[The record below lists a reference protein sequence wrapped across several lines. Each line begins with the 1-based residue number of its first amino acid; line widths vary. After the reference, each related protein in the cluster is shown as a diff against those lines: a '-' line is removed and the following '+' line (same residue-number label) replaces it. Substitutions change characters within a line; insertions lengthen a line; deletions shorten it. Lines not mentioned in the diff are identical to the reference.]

1 MFYYQCASGAQPLHI
16 SVKLTIKGGKNMNN
30 EDKTNRSYPGS
41 DPAGISYAENARKDG
56 IVKGART
63 AAIISFIIL
72 VAAATI
78 AWMLYNRHQNEQLAL
93 MESERSSYNEQLTV
107 RDSTLN
113 DWLQTF
119 TQIENDLNTL
129 KQKENLIT
137 FSNQGNVEFTTARKE
152 QILQDIK
159 SISML
164 LDENRKKL
172 ASLSAQLRNSGR
184 EIKGLQEMI
193 ASLETKIQGHE
204 TEIAALSSTIGQKD
218 VEIGELNLLASEL
231 KTTVT
236 EKEEFIS
243 TQTAEMNKAY
253 LASGSYKELRD
264 MGIVSKDGGFLG
276 LGKTESLVNDITDSL
291 FAQIDITEL
300 KVIPVNAREAKLV
313 TEHPTNSYEFV
324 MEGDDKIAHIEIK
337 DPAQFWKISKYAVVE
352 LKK

>member
-1 MFYYQCASGAQPLHI
+1 
-16 SVKLTIKGGKNMNN
+16 MNN
-30 EDKTNRSYPGS
+30 EEKINHSHRGD
-41 DPAGISYAENARKDG
+41 DPTGISYAENARRDG
-56 IVKGART
+56 IAKGARIT
-63 AAIISFIIL
+63 AIISLVIL
-72 VAAATI
+72 VAAGAV
-78 AWMLYNRHQNEQLAL
+78 AWLLYNNHQDEQLAL
-93 MESERSSYNEQLTV
+93 MDSERSSFNETLTV

-129 KQKENLIT
+129 KQKESLIT

-193 ASLETKIQGHE
+193 ATLETKMQGHE
-204 TEIAALSSTIGQKD
+204 TEIAALTNTVGEKD
-218 VEIGELNLLASEL
+218 VEIGELNILASEL
-231 KTTVT
+231 RTTVT
-236 EKEEFIS
+236 EKEEVIS
-243 TQTAEMNKAY
+243 SQTAEMNKAY
-253 LASGSYKELRD
+253 LASGSFKDLRD

-276 LGKTESLVNDITDSL
+276 LGRTESLVNNITDSL

-300 KVIPVNAREAKLV
+300 KLIPVNSREAKLI
-313 TEHPTNSYEFV
+313 TEHPTGSYTFV
-324 MEGDDKIAHIEIK
+324 REDDNNIAHIEIK
-337 DPAQFWKISKYAVVE
+337 DPEQFWKISRYAVVE

>member
-1 MFYYQCASGAQPLHI
+1 
-16 SVKLTIKGGKNMNN
+16 MNN
-30 EDKTNRSYPGS
+30 EEKLNHSNRGD
-41 DPAGISYAENARKDG
+41 DPAGISYAENARRDG
-56 IVKGART
+56 IAKGSRIT
-63 AAIISFIIL
+63 AIISLVIL
-72 VAAATI
+72 VAAGAV
-78 AWMLYNRHQNEQLAL
+78 AWLLYNNHQDEQLAL
-93 MESERSSYNEQLTV
+93 MDSERSSFNEIMTV

-184 EIKGLQEMI
+184 EMKGLQEMI
-193 ASLETKIQGHE
+193 ATLETKMQGHE
-204 TEIAALSSTIGQKD
+204 TEIAALTTTVRERD
-218 VEIGELNLLASEL
+218 VEIGELNILASEL
-231 KTTVT
+231 RTTVT
-236 EKEEFIS
+236 EKEEVIS

-253 LASGSYKELRD
+253 LASGSYKDLRD

-276 LGKTESLVNDITDSL
+276 LGRTESLVNNITDSL

-300 KVIPVNAREAKLV
+300 RLIPVNSRDAKLI
-313 TEHPTNSYEFV
+313 TEHPTNSYTFV
-324 MEGDDKIAHIEIK
+324 REDDDIIAHIEIK
-337 DPAQFWKISKYAVVE
+337 DPEQFWKISRYAVIE

>member
-1 MFYYQCASGAQPLHI
+1 
-16 SVKLTIKGGKNMNN
+16 MNN
-30 EDKTNRSYPGS
+30 EEKINHSHRSD
-41 DPAGISYAENARKDG
+41 DPTGIGYAENARRDG
-56 IVKGART
+56 IAKGSRIT
-63 AAIISFIIL
+63 AIISLVIL
-72 VAAATI
+72 LAAGAVA
-78 AWMLYNRHQNEQLAL
+78 WLLYNNHQDEQLAL
-93 MESERSSYNEQLTV
+93 MDGERSTFNEILTE

-129 KQKENLIT
+129 KQKESLIT

-184 EIKGLQEMI
+184 EMKGLQEMI
-193 ASLETKIQGHE
+193 ATLETKMQGHE
-204 TEIAALSSTIGQKD
+204 TEIAALTNTVVEKD
-218 VEIGELNLLASEL
+218 VEIGELNILASEL
-231 KTTVT
+231 RTTVT
-236 EKEEFIS
+236 EKEEVIS

-253 LASGSYKELRD
+253 LASGSYKDLRD

-276 LGKTESLVNDITDSL
+276 LGRTESLVNDITDSL
-291 FAQIDITEL
+291 FSQIDITEL
-300 KVIPVNAREAKLV
+300 RLIPVNSRDAKLI
-313 TEHPTNSYEFV
+313 TEHPTSSYTFV
-324 MEGDDKIAHIEIK
+324 REDDDNIAHLEIK
-337 DPAQFWKISKYAVVE
+337 DPEQFWKISKYAVIE

>member
-1 MFYYQCASGAQPLHI
+1 
-16 SVKLTIKGGKNMNN
+16 MNN
-30 EDKTNRSYPGS
+30 EEKINNSHRGD
-41 DPAGISYAENARKDG
+41 DPTGISYAENARKDG
-56 IVKGART
+56 ITKGARIT
-63 AAIISFIIL
+63 AIISLVIL
-72 VAAATI
+72 VAAGAV
-78 AWMLYNRHQNEQLAL
+78 AWLMYNNHQDKQLAL
-93 MESERSSYNEQLTV
+93 MDIERSTFNEEMMV

-193 ASLETKIQGHE
+193 ATLETKMQGHE
-204 TEIAALSSTIGQKD
+204 TEIAALTNTVVQKD
-218 VEIGELNLLASEL
+218 VEIGELNMLASEL
-231 KTTVT
+231 RTTVT
-236 EKEEFIS
+236 EKEEVIS
-243 TQTAEMNKAY
+243 SQTAEMNKAY
-253 LASGSYKELRD
+253 LASGSYKDLRD
-264 MGIVSKDGGFLG
+264 LGIVSKDGGFLG
-276 LGKTESLVNDITDSL
+276 LGRTESLVDDITDSL

-300 KVIPVNAREAKLV
+300 RLIPVNSREAKLI
-313 TEHPTNSYEFV
+313 TEHPTNSYTFV
-324 MEGDDKIAHIEIK
+324 REDDEIIAHIEII
-337 DPAQFWKISKYAVVE
+337 DPEQFWKISRYAVVE

>member
-1 MFYYQCASGAQPLHI
+1 
-16 SVKLTIKGGKNMNN
+16 MNDEEKIN
-30 EDKTNRSYPGS
+30 HSYRSD
-41 DPAGISYAENARKDG
+41 DPTGISYAENARRDG
-56 IVKGART
+56 IAKGSRIT
-63 AAIISFIIL
+63 AIISLVIL
-72 VAAATI
+72 LAAGAVA
-78 AWMLYNRHQNEQLAL
+78 WLLYNNHQDEQLAL
-93 MESERSSYNEQLTV
+93 MDSERSSFNEILTV

-184 EIKGLQEMI
+184 EMKGLQEMI
-193 ASLETKIQGHE
+193 ATLETKMQGHE
-204 TEIAALSSTIGQKD
+204 TEIAALTMTVGEKD
-218 VEIGELNLLASEL
+218 VEIGELNILASEL
-231 KTTVT
+231 RTTVT
-236 EKEEFIS
+236 EKEEVIS

-253 LASGSYKELRD
+253 LASGSFKDLKE

-276 LGKTESLVNDITDSL
+276 LGRTESLVNDITDSL

-300 KVIPVNAREAKLV
+300 RLIPVNSRDAKLI
-313 TEHPTNSYEFV
+313 TEHPTNSYTFV
-324 MEGDDKIAHIEIK
+324 REDDNNIAHIEIK
-337 DPAQFWKISKYAVVE
+337 DPEQFWKISRYVVVE

>member
-1 MFYYQCASGAQPLHI
+1 
-16 SVKLTIKGGKNMNN
+16 MNN
-30 EDKTNRSYPGS
+30 EDKFNHSSRGE
-41 DPAGISYAENARKDG
+41 DPTGISFAENARKDG
-56 IVKGART
+56 IAKGARIT
-63 AAIISFIIL
+63 AIISLVIL
-72 VAAATI
+72 VAAGAV
-78 AWMLYNRHQNEQLAL
+78 AWLLYNQHQDEQLAL
-93 MESERSSYNEQLTV
+93 MDSERSSFNEILTE

-137 FSNQGNVEFTTARKE
+137 FNNQGNVEFTTARKE

-184 EIKGLQEMI
+184 EVKGLKEMI
-193 ASLETKIQGHE
+193 ATLETKMLGHE
-204 TEIAALSSTIGQKD
+204 TEIAALTRTVGEKD
-218 VEIGELNLLASEL
+218 VAIGELNILASEL
-231 KTTVT
+231 RTTVS
-236 EKEEFIS
+236 EKEEVIS

-253 LASGSYKELRD
+253 LASGSYKDLAE
-264 MGIVSKDGGFLG
+264 MGIISKDGGFLG
-276 LGKTESLVNDITDSL
+276 LGRTESLVNDITDSL

-300 KVIPVNAREAKLV
+300 KLIPVNARDAKLI
-313 TEHPTNSYEFV
+313 TEHPTNSYAFV
-324 MEGDDKIAHIEIK
+324 RENDNNIAHIEII
-337 DPAQFWKISKYAVVE
+337 DPEQFWKISRYAVVE

>member
-1 MFYYQCASGAQPLHI
+1 
-16 SVKLTIKGGKNMNN
+16 MNN
-30 EDKTNRSYPGS
+30 EEKNNLSHRGD
-41 DPAGISYAENARKDG
+41 DPTGISYAENARRDG
-56 IVKGART
+56 ISKGARIT
-63 AAIISFIIL
+63 AIISMIIL
-72 VAAATI
+72 VVAGTV
-78 AWMLYNRHQNEQLAL
+78 AWLLYNNHQDEQLAL
-93 MESERSSYNEQLTV
+93 MDTERSSFNEILTV

-119 TQIENDLNTL
+119 AQIENDLNTL

-184 EIKGLQEMI
+184 EMKGLQEMI
-193 ASLETKIQGHE
+193 ATLETKMQGHE
-204 TEIAALSSTIGQKD
+204 TEIAALTNTVVEKD
-218 VEIGELNLLASEL
+218 VEIGELNILASEL
-231 KTTVT
+231 RTTVT
-236 EKEEFIS
+236 EKDEVIS

-253 LASGSYKELRD
+253 LASGSFKDLKE

-276 LGKTESLVNDITDSL
+276 LGRTESLVNDVTDSL

-300 KVIPVNAREAKLV
+300 KVIPVNSREAKLI
-313 TEHPTNSYEFV
+313 TEHPTNSYTFV
-324 MEGDDKIAHIEIK
+324 REDDDVIAHIEIK
-337 DPAQFWKISKYAVVE
+337 DPEQFWKISRYAVIE

>member
-1 MFYYQCASGAQPLHI
+1 
-16 SVKLTIKGGKNMNN
+16 MNN
-30 EDKTNRSYPGS
+30 EEKINHSHRSD
-41 DPAGISYAENARKDG
+41 DPTGISYAENARRDG
-56 IVKGART
+56 ISKGARIT
-63 AAIISFIIL
+63 AIISMIIL
-72 VAAATI
+72 VAAGTV
-78 AWMLYNRHQNEQLAL
+78 AWLMYNNHQDEQLAL
-93 MESERSSYNEQLTV
+93 MDSERSSFNEILTV

-119 TQIENDLNTL
+119 AQIENDLNTL
-129 KQKENLIT
+129 KQKEKLIT

-184 EIKGLQEMI
+184 EMKGLQEMI
-193 ASLETKIQGHE
+193 ATLETKMQGHE
-204 TEIAALSSTIGQKD
+204 TEIAALTNTVGEKD
-218 VEIGELNLLASEL
+218 VEIGELNILASEL
-231 KTTVT
+231 RTTVT
-236 EKEEFIS
+236 EKEEVIS

-253 LASGSYKELRD
+253 LASGSFKDLEE

-276 LGKTESLVNDITDSL
+276 MGRTESLVNDVTDSL

-300 KVIPVNAREAKLV
+300 KVIPVNSRDAKLI
-313 TEHPTNSYEFV
+313 TEHPTNSYTFV
-324 MEGDDKIAHIEIK
+324 REDDNNIAHLEIK
-337 DPAQFWKISKYAVVE
+337 DPEQFWKISRYAVIE